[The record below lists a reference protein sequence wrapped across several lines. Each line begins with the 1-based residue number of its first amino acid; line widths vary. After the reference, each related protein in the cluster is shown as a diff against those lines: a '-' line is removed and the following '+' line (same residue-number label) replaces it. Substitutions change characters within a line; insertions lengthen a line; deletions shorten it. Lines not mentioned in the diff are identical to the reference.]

1 MPPPQLTADTPV
13 LDVLH
18 PVAIGVLELRRV
30 QADLVIH
37 HRIEGGLSESLHLEE
52 PLHRELGFDG
62 DERTL
67 GVSYLIRVGLDLL
80 HQACSLEV
88 EFDLLTYVK
97 AIHTSISSPVF
108 VERPIVVE
116 DIDGLQLVLLTEH
129 IVIDVV
135 RRGDLQTACTKLNIY
150 IFILDD
156 RNGAPY

>member
-1 MPPPQLTADTPV
+1 MSPPQLTADTPV

-18 PVAIGVLELRRV
+18 PVAVGVLELRRV

-67 GVSYLIRVGLDLL
+67 GVTYLIRVSLDLL

-97 AIHTSISSPVF
+97 AIHTSVSSPVF
-108 VERPIVVE
+108 VERTIVME
-116 DIDGLQLVLLTEH
+116 DIDGLQLVLLSEH

-135 RRGDLQTACTKLNIY
+135 RRGDLQTACTE
-150 IFILDD
+150 LDID
-156 RNGAPY
+156 VLVFDDGDSAPY